1 MIVLS
6 AFRDGRPV
14 GHVQAEEGRVVSIG
28 RATTNDLVLE
38 SQTVSRE
45 HCRIVH
51 DGTGWS
57 VVDAGGKAG
66 VSVGGQRV
74 SGSRPLADGDTVEVE
89 DFRITV
95 GISAPE
101 ASAADAPDRT
111 RFRPRPTFV
120 GEGPNAVEV
129 MEGPGQGT
137 IRRFEARVMIGRSAR
152 CDLVLDD
159 PTVSREHLLIEFRD
173 GRFKA
178 VNQNPNNA
186 TLKNGAP
193 IQSAVVATGD
203 ILTIGPA
210 RLRLA
215 LSGSGGTAAGQGLL
229 ARLLGD
235 KKLLVVAGVVLFL
248 VIAAL
253 FFLGGPE
260 KTPHEAVVAG
270 ERTKERAI
278 EDAEYMRKVM
288 TLLIQARRLADEG
301 QDEQAMARLTALLE
315 IDSGNEEAKELAA
328 SLRTRID
335 ARAAEA
341 RQREAQAQAAREKA
355 LPLLQNARDL
365 LAAGDVPGARQ
376 ALEQAQATGADLPEA
391 REVLS
396 GIEAREEAARR
407 EAEERKRAETE
418 ERAHLVALYDEAE
431 AALAADAP
439 YRALVAYRRL
449 AEEETD
455 PGRAAVVRKKAAEI
469 QDALVKRVMPDFTL
483 GQRLYAQKKYG
494 EAFKVWAKVLAIYPD
509 AKETK
514 ARVAELAPM
523 LEAEAKRLY
532 EEGLV
537 YDGLG
542 DRDTAKARWRAVLE
556 TMPLQENEYYR
567 KASAKLSLSQGAGGA
582 P

>member
-14 GHVQAEEGRVVSIG
+14 GRVEAEEGRTVSVG
-28 RATTNDLVLE
+28 RAAGNDLVLDA
-38 SQTVSRE
+38 QTVSRE
-45 HCRIVH
+45 HCRVAH
-51 DGTGWS
+51 DGAAWN

-66 VSVGGQRV
+66 VFVAGQRV
-74 SGSRPLADGDTVEVE
+74 AGSRPLSDGETIEVE

-95 GISAPE
+95 GITAPTAAE
-101 ASAADAPDRT
+101 ASPERT
-111 RFRPRPTFV
+111 QFRPRPTFV

-137 IRRFEARVMIGRSAR
+137 VRRFGTRLMIGRSAR
-152 CDLVLDD
+152 CDLVIED

-178 VNQNPNNA
+178 ANQNPNNA
-186 TLKNGAP
+186 TLKNGES
-193 IQSAVVATGD
+193 IQSAVLATGD
-203 ILTIGPA
+203 ILTVGPA

-215 LSGSGGTAAGQGLL
+215 LSGPGAAASGPGIL
-229 ARLLGD
+229 ARLAGNR
-235 KKLLVVAGVVLFL
+235 KLAAVAVVVLFL

-253 FFLGGPE
+253 YFLSGPE
-260 KTPHEAVVAG
+260 KTPQDTVVEG

-315 IDSGNEEAKELAA
+315 IDSGNEEARELAA
-328 SLRTRID
+328 SLRGRIE

-341 RQREAQAQAAREKA
+341 RQREAQAQAAREQA
-355 LPLLQNARDL
+355 LPLVQKAREL
-365 LAAGDVPGARQ
+365 LAAGDTAGARQ
-376 ALEQAQATGADLPEA
+376 ALEQARGTGADLPEA
-391 REVLS
+391 REVLA
-396 GIEAREEAARR
+396 GVEAREQTAQR
-407 EAEERKRAETE
+407 EAEERKKAEAQ

-455 PGRAAVVRKKAAEI
+455 PGRAAVVKKKAAEI
-469 QDALVKRVMPDFTL
+469 QDALVKRIMPDFTL
-483 GQRLYAQKKYG
+483 GQKLYAQKKYG
-494 EAFKVWAKVLAIYPD
+494 EAFKVWARVLAVYPE
-509 AKETK
+509 AKETRAK
-514 ARVAELAPM
+514 VAELAPR
-523 LEAEAKRLY
+523 LEADAKRLY

-537 YDGLG
+537 YEGLG
-542 DRDTAKARWRAVLE
+542 ERETARARWREVLE
-556 TMPLQENEYYR
+556 TMPLQDNDYYR
-567 KASAKLSLSQGAGGA
+567 KASAKLALSPGAGGA